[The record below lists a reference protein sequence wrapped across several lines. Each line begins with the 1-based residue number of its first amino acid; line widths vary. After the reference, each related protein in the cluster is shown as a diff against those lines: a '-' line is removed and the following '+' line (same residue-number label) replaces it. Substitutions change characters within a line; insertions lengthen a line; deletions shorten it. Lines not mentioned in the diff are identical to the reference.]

1 MQNPLSITLPQT
13 QSSCSDFSIPGK
25 SSSFTLCSNIPYC
38 SSTQIKMQSKLL
50 TTTSHANRRSIMTH
64 NSPSQTHTYQTSL
77 TSTKPV
83 NHIPRPTLNSW
94 VLTSIVISCLLS
106 GSVAECP
113 LHNPCISRV
122 SGFLDRQLCC
132 QASLQPISENSY
144 YQGLGMGWEW
154 KHVLLY
160 LANTLAVHGLT
171 CPICFQCRGR
181 PDFLFQGLLHN
192 SFTDSFKLWL
202 TDVNW
207 WFIMTKL
214 SCILYTESESPTWIF
229 RNKI

>member
-1 MQNPLSITLPQT
+1 
-13 QSSCSDFSIPGK
+13 
-25 SSSFTLCSNIPYC
+25 
-38 SSTQIKMQSKLL
+38 MQSKLL
-50 TTTSHANRRSIMTH
+50 TTPSHANRRSIMTH

-77 TSTKPV
+77 ISTKPV

-181 PDFLFQGLLHN
+181 PDFY
-192 SFTDSFKLWL
+192 FKVFCATLSQ
-202 TDVNW
+202 TP
-207 WFIMTKL
+207 L
-214 SCILYTESESPTWIF
+214 SCGLRMWTDGSLWQNFPAFFTLRVSHLHGYSEIRFSSFPTFLKYTGIF
-229 RNKI
+229 HMYEFSYERQQYNTIFPQNSS